1 MSPRLLV
8 LALSPL
14 VATATAR
21 AQAPGE
27 VAVDPGYAQPPPAV
41 VVASPAVSPLAQ
53 RWAIGL
59 SVGGMGIHPDDG
71 EYDNNYDSSESSFRI
86 AELAV
91 RYRASRRIELELSLG
106 GGREVVEGSDG
117 SEDGELAMGS
127 VTFAARYRFCPEQ
140 RWNWWLM
147 AGLGGTVVAPHV
159 STEDERDA
167 ATRPHGT
174 FGVGLERRFRRFA
187 IQAELRG
194 VAMGPSNG
202 SDDYASPPDRPLPLP
217 SPAPSPELTAGQAT
231 QSEELGGG
239 AFTIGASYYF

>member
-14 VATATAR
+14 LATTAR

-27 VAVDPGYAQPPPAV
+27 VAVDPSYAHPPPAV
-41 VVASPAVSPLAQ
+41 VVASPHQVSPLAQ

-59 SVGGMGIHPDDG
+59 SVGGMGIHPEGDDHDG
-71 EYDNNYDSSESSFRI
+71 DESSFRI
-86 AELAV
+86 AELAL
-91 RYRASRRIELELSLG
+91 RFRASRRIDLELSLG
-106 GGREVVEGSDG
+106 GGREVVEGADG
-117 SEDGELAMGS
+117 SEDGDLAMGS
-127 VTFAARYRFCPEQ
+127 VTFAARYRFRPEH
-140 RWNWWLM
+140 RWNWWLL
-147 AGLGGTVVAPHV
+147 AGLGGTIVAPHV

-174 FGVGLERRFRRFA
+174 FGIGVEHRWRRFA

-202 SDDYASPPDRPLPLP
+202 SDDYAPAPPDDRPLP
-217 SPAPSPELTAGQAT
+217 SPALTAGQAT
-231 QSEELGGG
+231 RAEELGGG
-239 AFTIGASYYF
+239 VFTLGGSYYF